1 MIDNDAVNKVSPD
14 FSHAQQIIVKNAINF
29 LDASLESEFM
39 LVMEYLHSNKSAA
52 PKFRGKKPPIFPSVE
67 YIEKSAEK
75 FVNGRKVPAINWS
88 TKITDPL
95 LPLALKIFLDLSEE
109 EIEKS
114 IEIHKKLM
122 LIENKV
128 GEILESYIS
137 EKYSSK
143 GWVWCSGSTVTTIDF
158 IRKKNDGTFEILQIK
173 DKDVSENSTST
184 KGRGGI
190 PVWQRL
196 KGKKATN
203 NWDNFPENSTAKI
216 MSEKE
221 FIEYAEK
228 KFLEIKK
235 LQGL

>member
-1 MIDNDAVNKVSPD
+1 MVQHSKE
-14 FSHAQQIIVKNAINF
+14 FSVAQQILVKNAICSF
-29 LDASLESEFM
+29 DASLEAEFI
-39 LVMEYLHSNKSAA
+39 LVMDYLHSNKSAA
-52 PKFRGKKPPIFPSVE
+52 PKFRGKKPPIFPSAE

-75 FVNGRKVPAINWS
+75 FVNGRKIPALNWS
-88 TKITDPL
+88 TKLTDPL
-95 LPLALKIFLDLSEE
+95 LPLALNIFLGLTPA
-109 EIEKS
+109 EIVKS

-143 GWVWCSGSTVTTIDF
+143 GWVWCSGSTVKTIDF
-158 IRKKNDGTFEILQIK
+158 IRKNEDGTFEILQIK
-173 DKDVSENSTST
+173 NKDVSENSTST
-184 KGRGGI
+184 LGRGGI

-196 KGKKATN
+196 KGKRATS
-203 NWDNFPENSTAKI
+203 NWDNFPENSAEKI

-221 FIEYAEK
+221 FIEYAEM
-228 KFLEIKK
+228 KFIEIKK